1 MQSAFPSGLDK
12 LVAEITAS
20 SWTTCYNLYLAHPA
34 LCCCFSLLLGAVSLT
49 QTVLCLCCPFLWAW
63 CLAQD
68 WSLPYTFALILSS
81 LYSWRVQGQEWNEN
95 GRNIAVLVT
104 LSSHVWFGDEETQA
118 IGMVVLL
125 FWCGACRKYGLTA
138 ALRVSYLFLGPRCC
152 HLCTSK
158 PLLCTMWVSVAP
170 QVVWFWFTFCL
181 NAIFTYSMV
190 LWFWLR

>member
-49 QTVLCLCCPFLWAW
+49 QTVLCLCCPFLPLGLVHGSRLDPSIHICTDTFLPVLLACTGTGMKWEW
-63 CLAQD
+63 QEHPCLGDSQL
-68 WSLPYTFALILSS
+68 SCLI
-81 LYSWRVQGQEWNEN
+81 WRWRDTGDRNE
-95 GRNIAVLVT
+95 
-104 LSSHVWFGDEETQA
+104 
-118 IGMVVLL
+118 LL
-125 FWCGACRKYGLTA
+125 FWCGACRKYGLAA

-181 NAIFTYSMV
+181 NVIFSYSMV